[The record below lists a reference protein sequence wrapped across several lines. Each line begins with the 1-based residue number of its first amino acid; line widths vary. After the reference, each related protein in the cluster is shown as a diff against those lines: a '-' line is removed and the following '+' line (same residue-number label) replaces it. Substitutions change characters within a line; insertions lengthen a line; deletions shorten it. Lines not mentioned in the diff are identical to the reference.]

1 MGTSSVQTGQI
12 ASSLS
17 PSFKMVSKYFIS
29 SVAAFVILNLLL
41 TLNYSSISGHYFQ
54 PKILAL
60 VHITTLGWI
69 TMIIFGAMFQLV
81 PVVLEVKLFSE
92 ILGEIQFWIFLTGVI
107 GLVTGF
113 WQFDIGN
120 HLMYS
125 AILLVLAML
134 LFIFNIGV
142 SMLKVKKWNITGV
155 YLIAAL
161 FYLLSTAAAGLLMAI
176 NLGHPFIQGNHLQ
189 YLKLHADVAMI
200 GWVFMVIMGV
210 SYKLIPMFT
219 LSHGYSQRSAVL
231 AFILINAGLL
241 GITTVMHYTQQ
252 NWIYYFFI
260 LLIVLGSLLYLYQ
273 IVLIFGKRLRKK
285 FDTGMKHSAV
295 SFSILLLVIILGG
308 VLSFVK
314 FGNPMFELRLD
325 LVYGYSI
332 LIGFFS
338 MLTVGQM
345 YKILPFLVW
354 YHKYSSKVGLEPV
367 PLLKDMFSEKS
378 ANAEFFLMIISIALG
393 ITGLLLDVPVILLF
407 SFSIMLAASLIF
419 AYNTFSI
426 YRS

>member
-17 PSFKMVSKYFIS
+17 PPFKMVSKYFIS

-54 PKILAL
+54 PKILSL

-142 SMLKVKKWNITGV
+142 SMFKVKKWNITGV

-419 AYNTFSI
+419 AYNMISI